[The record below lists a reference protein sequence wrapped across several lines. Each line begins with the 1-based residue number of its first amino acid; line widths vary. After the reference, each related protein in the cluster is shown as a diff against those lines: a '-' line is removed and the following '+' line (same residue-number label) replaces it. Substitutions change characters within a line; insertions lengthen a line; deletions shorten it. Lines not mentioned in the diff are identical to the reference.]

1 MKKSIKK
8 AVVSINNEHYNLQ
21 LGRKAII
28 KKIVFIMA
36 KVIM

>member
-21 LGRKAII
+21 LGRKLLL
-28 KKIVFIMA
+28 KR
-36 KVIM
+36 